1 MTNMKWRSSMRKR
14 PIAELQT
21 QRVLPEC
28 LTHACAPQLTTD
40 DVALIWLHD
49 ATTAPKIAAALQG
62 RTDLGVAK
70 VLVGAALTAQVSTF

>member
-1 MTNMKWRSSMRKR
+1 M
-14 PIAELQT
+14 
-21 QRVLPEC
+21 LPEC
-28 LTHACAPQLTTD
+28 LTNACALQLTTD
-40 DVALIWLHD
+40 DVAIIWLHD